1 MRLGLSMNPKSSSL
15 SFVAMLASASLLV
28 ACSSPKPPAPPSQ
41 EPVRSGPTAPRS
53 PYVIADTI
61 REFDRRSAECAKLN
75 GYLDERTARDG
86 TANQVRRTILRGNDG
101 YDCFGEG
108 ERELSPLSERRHS
121 PPPIVP
127 QSTRRTK

>member
-1 MRLGLSMNPKSSSL
+1 MNPRNSSL
-15 SFVAMLASASLLV
+15 SFIAMLASASLLV
-28 ACSSPKPPAPPSQ
+28 ACSSPKPSAPPPQ
-41 EPVRSGPTAPRS
+41 EPVRSGPAPRS

-108 ERELSPLSERRHS
+108 ERELSPLSERRHR
-121 PPPIVP
+121 PPPI
-127 QSTRRTK
+127 